1 MVYVEIKEEEK
12 IVRQLQSGDFSN
24 YDKIVNSY
32 KNRIFGMAYKFT
44 NDYDE
49 TQDLA
54 QEVFLKVYRQIKNF
68 RGDSKLSTWIYRISV
83 NTCLDWKKKKNRLKS
98 INFSSMVN
106 EENKDQTID
115 IKDESMLPDE
125 VILKGEDQ
133 KQVHKLI
140 YELSDKYKT
149 VLIMY
154 HFNEMSYSD
163 IATALNIPQRTVE
176 TRLYRARRMLKD
188 KISKLTIEAGDIN
201 EM

>member
-1 MVYVEIKEEEK
+1 MLNMNEEK
-12 IVRQLQSGDFSN
+12 IIKQLKSGDYSN
-24 YDKIVNSY
+24 YDKIVDSY
-32 KNRIFGMAYKFT
+32 KNRVFGMAYKFT

-49 TQDLA
+49 AQDLG
-54 QEVFLKVYRQIKNF
+54 QEVFLKIYRQIKNF
-68 RGDSKLSTWIYRISV
+68 REESKLSTWIYRISV
-83 NTCLDWKKKKNRLKS
+83 NTCLDWKKKKERIKS

-115 IKDESMLPDE
+115 IKDQSMLPDE
-125 VILKGEDQ
+125 IILKDEDQ

-154 HFNEMSYSD
+154 HFNEMSYQE
-163 IATALNIPQRTVE
+163 IAKVLNIPERTVE

-188 KISKLTIEAGDIN
+188 KITKLNAKEVNTN

>member
-1 MVYVEIKEEEK
+1 MDIKQEEK
-12 IVRQLQSGDFSN
+12 IIKQLKNGDFSN
-24 YDKIVNSY
+24 YDKIVDSY
-32 KNRIFGMAYKFT
+32 KNRVFGMAYKFT

-54 QEVFLKVYRQIKNF
+54 QEVFLKIYRQIKNF

-83 NTCLDWKKKKNRLKS
+83 NTCLDWKKKKMRIKS
-98 INFSSMVN
+98 INFSNMVN
-106 EENKDQTID
+106 EENKDQTIG
-115 IKDESMLPDE
+115 IKDDSPLPDE
-125 VILKGEDQ
+125 IILQDEDQ
-133 KQVHKLI
+133 RIVHDLI

-154 HFNEMSYSD
+154 HFNEMSYED
-163 IATALNIPQRTVE
+163 IAKALNVPQRTVE

-188 KISKLTIEAGDIN
+188 KISKISAQEVNTN

>member
-1 MVYVEIKEEEK
+1 MNEKKIIK
-12 IVRQLQSGDFSN
+12 QLKSGDYSN
-24 YDKIVNSY
+24 YDKLVDSY
-32 KNRIFGMAYKFT
+32 KNRVFGMAYKFT

-49 TQDLA
+49 AQDLA
-54 QEVFLKVYRQIKNF
+54 QEVFLKIYRQIKNF
-68 RGDSKLSTWIYRISV
+68 REESKLSTWIYRISV
-83 NTCLDWKKKKNRLKS
+83 NTCLDWKKKKERIKS

-125 VILKGEDQ
+125 IILQDEDQ
-133 KQVHKLI
+133 KQVHELI
-140 YELSDKYKT
+140 YQLSDKYKT

-154 HFNEMSYSD
+154 HFNEMSYQD
-163 IATALNIPQRTVE
+163 ISKALNIPERTVE

-188 KISKLTIEAGDIN
+188 KISKASSKEVNIN

>member
-1 MVYVEIKEEEK
+1 MDIKEEEK

-54 QEVFLKVYRQIKNF
+54 QEVFLKVYRQVKNF

-163 IATALNIPQRTVE
+163 IASALNIPQRTVE

-188 KISKLTIEAGDIN
+188 KISKLTSEAGDIN

>member
-1 MVYVEIKEEEK
+1 MNEEK
-12 IVRQLQSGDFSN
+12 IIKQLKSGDYSN
-24 YDKIVNSY
+24 YDKLVDSY
-32 KNRIFGMAYKFT
+32 KNRVFGMAYKFT

-49 TQDLA
+49 AQDLA
-54 QEVFLKVYRQIKNF
+54 QEVFLKIYRQIKNF
-68 RGDSKLSTWIYRISV
+68 REESKLSTWIYRISV
-83 NTCLDWKKKKNRLKS
+83 NTCLDWKKKKERIKS

-125 VILKGEDQ
+125 IILQDEDQ
-133 KQVHKLI
+133 KQVHELI
-140 YELSDKYKT
+140 YQLSDKYKT

-154 HFNEMSYSD
+154 HFNEMSYQD
-163 IATALNIPQRTVE
+163 ISKALNIPERTVE

-188 KISKLTIEAGDIN
+188 KISKASSKEVNIN

>member
-1 MVYVEIKEEEK
+1 MDIKEEEK

-54 QEVFLKVYRQIKNF
+54 QEVFLKVYRQVKNF

-83 NTCLDWKKKKNRLKS
+83 NTCLDWKKRKNRLKS

-163 IATALNIPQRTVE
+163 IASALNIPQRTVE

-188 KISKLTIEAGDIN
+188 KISKLTSEAGDIN

>member
-1 MVYVEIKEEEK
+1 MEIKEEEK

>member
-1 MVYVEIKEEEK
+1 MDLKEEEK
-12 IVRQLQSGDFSN
+12 IVKQLKSGDFSN
-24 YDKIVNSY
+24 YDKIVDSY
-32 KNRIFGMAYKFT
+32 KNRVFGMAYKFT

-54 QEVFLKVYRQIKNF
+54 QEVFLKIYRQIKNF
-68 RGDSKLSTWIYRISV
+68 REESKLSTWIYRISV
-83 NTCLDWKKKKNRLKS
+83 NTCLDWKKKKNRIKS
-98 INFSSMVN
+98 INFSNMVN
-106 EENKDQTID
+106 EENRHQNID
-115 IKDESMLPDE
+115 IKDESLLPDE
-125 VILKGEDQ
+125 IILKGEDQ
-133 KQVHKLI
+133 KQVHELI

-163 IATALNIPQRTVE
+163 ISTALNIPQRTVE

-188 KISKLTIEAGDIN
+188 KISKMAKEEGDVN

>member
-1 MVYVEIKEEEK
+1 MDIKEEEK
-12 IVRQLQSGDFSN
+12 IVKQLKSGDFSN
-24 YDKIVNSY
+24 YDKIVESY
-32 KNRIFGMAYKFT
+32 KNRVFGMAYKFT
-44 NDYDE
+44 NDYNE

-54 QEVFLKVYRQIKNF
+54 QEVFLKIYRQIKNF
-68 RGDSKLSTWIYRISV
+68 REESKLSTWIYRISI

-98 INFSSMVN
+98 INFSNMVN
-106 EENKDQTID
+106 EENKDQNID

-125 VILKGEDQ
+125 IIIKGEDQ

-140 YELSDKYKT
+140 YELSNKYKT

-154 HFNEMSYSD
+154 HFNEMSYKD

-176 TRLYRARRMLKD
+176 TRLYRARRTLKD
-188 KISKLTIEAGDIN
+188 KISKMAKEEVDIN

>member
-1 MVYVEIKEEEK
+1 MDIKQEEK
-12 IVRQLQSGDFSN
+12 IIKQLKNGDFSN
-24 YDKIVNSY
+24 YDKIVDSY
-32 KNRIFGMAYKFT
+32 KNRVFGMAYKFT

-54 QEVFLKVYRQIKNF
+54 QEVFLKIYRQIKNF

-83 NTCLDWKKKKNRLKS
+83 NTCLDWKKKKMRIKS
-98 INFSSMVN
+98 INFSNMVN

-115 IKDESMLPDE
+115 IKDDSPLPDE
-125 VILKGEDQ
+125 IILQDEDQ
-133 KQVHKLI
+133 RIVHDLI

-154 HFNEMSYSD
+154 HFNEMSYED
-163 IATALNIPQRTVE
+163 IAKALNVPQRTVE

-188 KISKLTIEAGDIN
+188 KISKISAQEVNTN

>member
-1 MVYVEIKEEEK
+1 MNEEK
-12 IVRQLQSGDFSN
+12 IIKQLKSGDYSN
-24 YDKIVNSY
+24 YDKVVDSY
-32 KNRIFGMAYKFT
+32 KNRVFGMAYKFT

-49 TQDLA
+49 AQDLA
-54 QEVFLKVYRQIKNF
+54 QEVFLKIYRQIKNF
-68 RGDSKLSTWIYRISV
+68 REESKLSTWIYRITV
-83 NTCLDWKKKKNRLKS
+83 NTCLDWKKKKERIKS

-125 VILKGEDQ
+125 IILKDEDQ
-133 KQVHKLI
+133 KQVHELI
-140 YELSDKYKT
+140 YELTDKYKT

-154 HFNEMSYSD
+154 HFNEMSYQD
-163 IATALNIPQRTVE
+163 ISKALKIPERTVE

-188 KISKLTIEAGDIN
+188 KISKMSTKEVNVN